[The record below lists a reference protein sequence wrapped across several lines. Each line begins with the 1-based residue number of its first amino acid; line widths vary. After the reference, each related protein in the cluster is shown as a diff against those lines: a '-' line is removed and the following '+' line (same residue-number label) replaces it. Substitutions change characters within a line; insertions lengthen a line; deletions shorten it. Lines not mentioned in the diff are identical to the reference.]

1 MNNRFTSSIVVML
14 ALLVAAPAYA
24 ATISLS
30 PTAVSVKKGQNISI
44 TVNADPTGSKLYTVK
59 SAVSFS
65 TALLEEISFAQ
76 SSGWVPLTMAGYDA
90 VDNVNGL
97 VVKTAGYPGGFS
109 SATAF
114 GKLSFRAKES
124 GVAYIT
130 VTSASA
136 AYDAQNKNI
145 LSDVQGSV
153 TVTISQPAAVA
164 VAPAPTKLKPQPVP
178 EPLAPESTSST
189 SNESSIEEPAPVI
202 PTDSNPIITQESEAN
217 PSLLA
222 SVSSVMTLGT
232 DSLVIGIT
240 VGIVLLA
247 IICYLIYVFMG
258 RKKRRQF

>member
-1 MNNRFTSSIVVML
+1 MNNRFTFSIVAML

-30 PTAVSVKKGQNISI
+30 PTAVSVKKGQSISVTI
-44 TVNADPTGSKLYTVK
+44 NADPTGSKLYTVK

-65 TALLEEISFAQ
+65 AALLEEISFAQ
-76 SSGWVPLTMAGYDA
+76 SGGWVPLTMAGYDA

-145 LSDVQGSV
+145 LSGIQGSV
-153 TVTISQPAAVA
+153 TVTISQPVA
-164 VAPAPTKLKPQPVP
+164 VAPAPTKLKP
-178 EPLAPESTSST
+178 EPLAPESTSSI
-189 SNESSIEEPAPVI
+189 SNESSIEEPTPVI
-202 PTDSNPIITQESEAN
+202 PTDSNPIITQESEVN

-222 SVSSVMTLGT
+222 SVSSVMMLGT
-232 DSLVIGIT
+232 DSLVIGIA
-240 VGIVLLA
+240 VGIVLLV
-247 IICYLIYVFMG
+247 IIYYLIHAFIE